1 MVNSFLTLYV
11 IWIFEPRVA
20 KKIDQ
25 KNNYDDEFFEAIFVR
40 LYGRLIMLILIFMF
54 TFNF

>member
-1 MVNSFLTLYV
+1 
-11 IWIFEPRVA
+11 VA

-25 KNNYDDEFFEAIFVR
+25 KNNYDDEFFEATFVR

-54 TFNF
+54 MFLFIF